1 MKDQLKLE
9 LKNSRVEIQRVHQII
24 REFARRHDLSANV
37 LNAVELALEEHLTN
51 IISYGFSDAAEH
63 PIRLRLALLDDEIRV
78 EVEDEGRPFN
88 PLKHPAPDTSI
99 PLEAK
104 PIGGLGIHLMRK
116 MMDALEYSRR
126 EGRNILVM
134 KKRFW

>member
-1 MKDQLKLE
+1 MRDQLEVE

-24 REFARRHDLSANV
+24 REFGRRHNLSAEV
-37 LNAVELALEEHLTN
+37 LNAVELTLEEHLTN
-51 IISYGFSDAAEH
+51 IISYGFSDAVEH
-63 PIRLRLALLDDEIRV
+63 PITLRLALLDDEMRL
-78 EVEDEGRPFN
+78 EVEDDGRPFN
-88 PLKHPAPDTSI
+88 PLEHPAPDTSI

-116 MMDALEYSRR
+116 MMDAIEYSRC

-134 KKRFW
+134 KKRFR